1 MLTHKGTL
9 TLETERLVLRRA
21 RLSDAEPMLRNWA
34 NDPEVTKF
42 LTWPPHGEAGV
53 SRAVIGSWIHGY
65 EQESYYQWMITVKA
79 EGDKPIGSISAV
91 DMDEKTG
98 SVEIGYC
105 IG

>member
-42 LTWPPHGEAGV
+42 
-53 SRAVIGSWIHGY
+53 
-65 EQESYYQWMITVKA
+65 
-79 EGDKPIGSISAV
+79 
-91 DMDEKTG
+91 
-98 SVEIGYC
+98 
-105 IG
+105 